1 MKRTLILTGEAARKA
16 ACREVL
22 AAPDGYAV
30 TIGEQSKKRS
40 QEECYHAMIGDIS
53 KQCLHYGRRLDKE
66 AWKRLLIA
74 AFVIVLRDN
83 ARAEGAEDP
92 FPECG
97 MTIPSIDGTGFVQL
111 GVPSRGF
118 TIKQAA
124 LFIEHLSAFGYERGV
139 RFSARED
146 V

>member
-22 AAPDGYAV
+22 AAPEGFAV
-30 TIGEQSKKRS
+30 TIGERDKKRE
-40 QEECYHAMIGDIS
+40 QEAKYHAMIGDIAS
-53 KQCLHYGRRLDKE
+53 QCEYMGGKRDRE
-66 AWKRLLIA
+66 TWKRLLIA

-83 ARAEGAEDP
+83 AKAEGKDDP

-97 MTIPSIDGTGFVQL
+97 NVIPALDGRGFVQL

-118 TIKQAA
+118 TIKQASQ
-124 LFIEHLSAFGYERGV
+124 FIEYLYAYGYEQGV
-139 RFSARED
+139 RFKAREE
-146 V
+146 